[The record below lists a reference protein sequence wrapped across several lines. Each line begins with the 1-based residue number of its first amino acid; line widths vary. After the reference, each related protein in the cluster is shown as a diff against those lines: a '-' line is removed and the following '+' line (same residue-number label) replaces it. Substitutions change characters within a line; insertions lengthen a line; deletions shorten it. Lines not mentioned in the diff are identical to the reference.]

1 MRALVLVAVL
11 ACCGCGSMNEPQHQQ
26 QAQRQAGPELP
37 PALEEE
43 LDKIRADPAGAVGYG
58 RKAFMPYGVGVAHFL
73 VSYDDSAVTKRL
85 LAEMQG
91 ADRVLKLALL
101 HVLGM
106 RSDPTV
112 DAALRDTLRDPELTA
127 TSAYLLAR
135 EGYKGYADR
144 PVDVDADRA
153 ALRDRLDDDTLFDD
167 PFYHRGFRTQDFI
180 LAAFIRLTGPD
191 RFTFP
196 DPDLEPL
203 IGYELPRFDDATR
216 AELLEQARRTD

>member
-1 MRALVLVAVL
+1 
-11 ACCGCGSMNEPQHQQ
+11 
-26 QAQRQAGPELP
+26 
-37 PALEEE
+37 
-43 LDKIRADPAGAVGYG
+43 
-58 RKAFMPYGVGVAHFL
+58 MPYAVGVAHFL
-73 VSYDDSAVTKRL
+73 VSYDDSAVTRRL

-135 EGYKGYADR
+135 AGYKGYADR
-144 PVDVDADRA
+144 TVDADADRA
-153 ALRDRLDDDTLFDD
+153 ALRERLDDDTRFDD
-167 PFYHRGFRTQDFI
+167 PFYHRTFRTQDFV
-180 LAAFIRLTGPD
+180 LAAFVRLTGPD

-196 DPDLEPL
+196 DPTLEPL

-216 AELLEQARRTD
+216 AELLEQARRTG